1 MQHKVVHFSGA
12 VQGFS
17 LFKQKKVTMQHYH
30 FPLHVNQKLGFFLF
44 VFFKEHCK
52 LA

>member
-30 FPLHVNQKLGFFLF
+30 FPLHVNQKLGFFLL
-44 VFFKEHCK
+44 VFLKSTVN
-52 LA
+52 